1 MASLMKRAPAAAVQI
16 IFHSAINIARIL
28 FKSALLGLH
37 FNPACDK
44 KIRHLSGGLME
55 SRVCSRTGIVV
66 DERYLRHDPGAY
78 HPEASQR
85 LEAIYEM
92 LETSEMR
99 SAFTRI
105 TPRMALVEEIEMI
118 HRSSYIARVAATA
131 GKKSTTLDPDT
142 VTSSDSYEVALL
154 AAGGLLSAVD
164 AIMAGNLGN
173 AFALIRPP
181 GHHAESNR
189 SAGFCLFNN
198 VAIAA
203 AYARATYGLTRILIV
218 DWDLHHGNGTQ
229 HAFYESPEVLYFS
242 THQYPFYPGSGS
254 INETGRGKGEGYTI
268 NVPLPR
274 RQGDGEFLTIYKKI
288 LEPVA
293 VAFNPQFVLVSAG
306 FDICAKDRLGGMM
319 KVSPQGFAALTRVV
333 LDIAQHCCGGRLA
346 VTLEGGYNIEAM
358 TRSIEAVLMEMSG
371 WVHTSTDYLE
381 ATVKEADPSVDA
393 LIAKVINRIAPYWNV
408 VNH

>member
-1 MASLMKRAPAAAVQI
+1 
-16 IFHSAINIARIL
+16 
-28 FKSALLGLH
+28 
-37 FNPACDK
+37 
-44 KIRHLSGGLME
+44 ME
-55 SRVCSRTGIVV
+55 SQVCSDTGIVV

-78 HPEASQR
+78 HPESSQR

-92 LETSEMR
+92 LEASEMR

-105 TPRMALVEEIEMI
+105 TPRMALVEEIAMI
-118 HRSSYIARVAATA
+118 HRSSYIARVAATT

-142 VTSSDSYEVALL
+142 VASSDSYEVSLL

-164 AIMAGNLGN
+164 AIMTGTVRN

-203 AYARATYGLTRILIV
+203 AYARATYGLRRILIV

-229 HAFYESPEVLYFS
+229 HAFYENPEVLYFS
-242 THQYPFYPGSGS
+242 THQYPFYPGSGG
-254 INETGRGKGEGYTI
+254 INETGRGRGEGYTI

-274 RQGDGEFLTIYKKI
+274 RQGDSEFLSIYKKI

-293 VAFNPQFVLVSAG
+293 RAFNPQFVLVSAG

-319 KVSPQGFAALTRVV
+319 KVSPQGFATLTRVV

-346 VTLEGGYNIEAM
+346 VTLEGGYNIETM

-381 ATVKEADPSVDA
+381 ATAEEADPSVDG
-393 LIAKVINRIAPYWNV
+393 LIAKVINRIAPYWDI